1 MEKLKRIFNTFS
13 YPLKTLTFSEKLIFL
28 LIILFTLLLIFVD
41 IVTITLI
48 ARILDM
54 DFSEKFFNF
63 ISYFDTILNNYNN
76 FIIIAVTLIL
86 RNIFYLTQ
94 EYISKSFV
102 HAKYAKYSAGLL
114 TTYLKSDIDNFTS
127 KDLSFYLKNITKE
140 TFYAF
145 CGVLYA
151 TISVIT
157 DILYLSLM
165 FLLIFGTIE
174 IAEVPNIIFL
184 LFALGLIF
192 TLLIYNIK
200 KVGFDKLNSENAI
213 YQEAYDSLLSIIEI
227 KIFKKIENFSLRY
240 FYSVSKFARSLV
252 KQAIFNI
259 SPKIILEISLAIILI
274 VLALQEFNLSSKA
287 NLLGIIGYAIFRMI
301 PPIARVVSHLNVF
314 SFHYATNK
322 LLENEFKK
330 YKVKKIYETKIVP
343 EEILNIS
350 IKDVEHK
357 YNDQNK
363 IFRNVNLK
371 INKGEILG
379 VYGESGSGKTTLL
392 NCLSGIKKFT
402 SGKYFIND
410 FNFSDKE
417 IDWRNKIA
425 YMSQNSYIAN
435 HSLTETLF
443 LKSKITED
451 ENNEAIKY
459 LKKFNLNHL
468 VDFLGKT
475 NLSLRSTLSGG
486 EKQRLSFI
494 RCIVLNPKVLLLDEP
509 TSSLDE
515 HNEILLMNELI
526 SIKKNKIIF
535 FSTHKE
541 YLKKYFDQIYEL

>member
-1 MEKLKRIFNTFS
+1 MKKLKRIFNTFS
-13 YPLKTLTFSEKLIFL
+13 YPLKTLSLSEKLIFL
-28 LIILFTLLLIFVD
+28 SIILFTLLLIFVD
-41 IVTITLI
+41 IITITVI
-48 ARILDM
+48 ARILDI
-54 DFSEKFFNF
+54 DFSEKFLN
-63 ISYFDTILNNYNN
+63 IINYFEPILKNYNN
-76 FIIIAVTLIL
+76 LIIIAVTLVL
-86 RNIFYLTQ
+86 RNIVYLTQ

-114 TTYLKSDIDNFTS
+114 RTYLKSDIDNFTS

-157 DILYLSLM
+157 DILYLLLM
-165 FLLIFGTIE
+165 FLLISSTVEIE
-174 IAEVPNIIFL
+174 DVPNIIYL
-184 LFALGLIF
+184 LFTLGLIF
-192 TLLIYNIK
+192 ILLIYNIK

-227 KIFKKIENFSLRY
+227 KIFKKIENFSSRY
-240 FYSVSKFARSLV
+240 FYSINKFARSLV

-259 SPKIILEISLAIILI
+259 SPKIILEVSLAIILVI
-274 VLALQEFNLSSKA
+274 LAFKDYNLSDKA
-287 NLLGIIGYAIFRMI
+287 NLFGIIGYAIFRMI
-301 PPIARVVSHLNVF
+301 PPIARVVSHLNIF

-330 YKVKKIYETKIVP
+330 YKVQKIYERKIVP
-343 EEILNIS
+343 EKILNIS
-350 IKDVEHK
+350 VKDVEYK
-357 YNDQNK
+357 YNDQNQILK
-363 IFRNVNLK
+363 NLNLNIK
-371 INKGEILG
+371 NGEIIG
-379 VYGESGSGKTTLL
+379 IYGESGSGKTTLL

-402 SGKYFIND
+402 SGKYLIND
-410 FNFSDKE
+410 LNFSDKE
-417 IDWRNKIA
+417 IDWQNKIA
-425 YMSQNSYIAN
+425 YMSQYSYIAN

-443 LKSKITED
+443 LKSQITEE
-451 ENNEAIKY
+451 ENKKAIDY

-468 VDFLGKT
+468 VPLIGKT

-494 RCIVLNPKVLLLDEP
+494 RCVILNPQVLFLDEP

-515 HNEILLMNELI
+515 QNEILLINEIL
-526 SIKKNKIIF
+526 SIKKNKIVF

-541 YLKKYFDQIYEL
+541 YLKKYFDLTYKL